1 MRYLILLLL
10 TGCTPYIGYTHLSQP
25 NVRDDG
31 YDLVCGG
38 VETEKGPL
46 RVDVAA
52 CENLASNGGTYAKVD
67 AKILFGKKK

>member
-1 MRYLILLLL
+1 MKYLILLLL
-10 TGCTPYIGYTHLSQP
+10 TGCTPYIGYTHLSLP

-38 VETEKGPL
+38 VETEKGRL
-46 RVDVAA
+46 RLDVAA
-52 CENLASNGGTYAKVD
+52 CEDTRNGGTYGKLD